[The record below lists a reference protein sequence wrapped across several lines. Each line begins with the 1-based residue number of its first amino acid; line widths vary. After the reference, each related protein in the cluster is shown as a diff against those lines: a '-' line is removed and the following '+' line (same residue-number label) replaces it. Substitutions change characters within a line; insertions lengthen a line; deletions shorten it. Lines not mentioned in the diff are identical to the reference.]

1 MRWVAAL
8 LVLSAC
14 DQVLGLT
21 ARDGDQ
27 PADGATEPPT
37 DVRVVTCPPLG
48 QAPAF
53 LPVAHQ
59 VVAGCGEW
67 TTGEARTRAMALCGS
82 RTAEGPVDGPFTPVP
97 DLLAIGTAH
106 IDVPRLAPEGD
117 LVLVRHWDESTLF
130 AQIRAYQGSS
140 SSFLPAFDVTLAGR
154 RFDTSVR
161 FGTPSKGPARRM
173 FLRDPSIVLA
183 EIEIDAAGTGTIVA
197 SYVESQLGIDSIY
210 QAPNLSPDGLR
221 AIFLAQ
227 YQGTGRVVYMDR
239 ASLSDRF
246 RPVLPV
252 AGIPA
257 AAPFDAFMT
266 GECERVYYSS
276 AGSLFWV
283 EQR

>member
-1 MRWVAAL
+1 MRWRVAL
-8 LVLSAC
+8 LVMSAC
-14 DQVLGLT
+14 DQVFSLNG
-21 ARDGDQ
+21 RDGAE
-27 PADGATEPPT
+27 PADGGFELPT

-59 VVAGCGEW
+59 VVAGCGEL
-67 TTGEARTRAMALCGS
+67 TASEARTRAMALCS
-82 RTAEGPVDGPFTPVP
+82 SAIAEGPIDGPFTPVP
-97 DLLAIGTAH
+97 DILAIGTEH

-117 LVLVRHWDESTLF
+117 LVLVRHWDQSTLY
-130 AQIRAYQGSS
+130 AQIRAYQRSGST
-140 SSFLPAFDVTLAGR
+140 FTPAFDVTLAGR

-161 FGTPSKGPARRM
+161 FGTPSKGLARRM

-183 EIEIDAAGTGTIVA
+183 EIELDAAGAGTVVA
-197 SYVESQLGIDSIY
+197 SYDESQLGIESIY
-210 QAPNLSPDGLR
+210 QVPNLSPDGLR

-227 YQGTGRVVYMDR
+227 YEGTGRVVYMDR
-239 ASLSDRF
+239 ASLSERF

-252 AGIPA
+252 EGIPA
-257 AAPFDAFMT
+257 AATVDAFMT
-266 GECERVYYSS
+266 SDCERVHYSS